1 MSPQTPV
8 LLVESDRHFAAAL
21 ARELSA
27 DGFRVELAQD
37 AGRAVE
43 LLSLDPPRVILLGR
57 LPGSPAQ
64 ALIERARPPA
74 ALAAATGGAPAVLV
88 LGAEA
93 GGLEA
98 LRAFEAGADDFMARP
113 FSYLELRARLRAL
126 LRRTPTRVEARTLE
140 VGNVAVDLRARS
152 ASAEGCTLGL
162 TRIEFDLLAH
172 LARSPHRVFTREELL
187 RSIWGFRATGA
198 SRTVDTHAS
207 RLRAKLGDASPR
219 RSPDWIVSVRGVGYR
234 LI

>member
-8 LLVESDRHFAAAL
+8 LLVESDRQFAVAL

-27 DGFRVELAQD
+27 DGFRVSGRERRTG
-37 AGRAVE
+37 GRAAVAR
-43 LLSLDPPRVILLGR
+43 PPRLMLVGR

-64 ALIERARPPA
+64 ALIERARPPEA
-74 ALAAATGGAPAVLV
+74 IAAATGGAPAVIV

-126 LRRTPTRVEARTLE
+126 LRRTPRESKP
-140 VGNVAVDLRARS
+140 GARS
-152 ASAEGCTLGL
+152 RQRGHRFPGSKRERRGRDLGL
-162 TRIEFDLLAH
+162 TRIEYELLAH
-172 LARSPHRVFTREELL
+172 LARSPQRVFTREGSV

-207 RLRAKLGDASPR
+207 RLRGKLGAPHHGAR
-219 RSPDWIVSVRGVGYR
+219 RSGSSR
-234 LI
+234 